1 MIERTN
7 GFVVRARNSVPAAWT
22 PGIWW
27 RLGRCM
33 GVGRLAG
40 GGVGRLTGGGVG
52 RLAGGG
58 DGGLTGEGEAM
69 AELLDAL
76 SRGANS
82 ES

>member
-40 GGVGRLTGGGVG
+40 GG
-52 RLAGGG
+52 

>member
-40 GGVGRLTGGGVG
+40 GGVGRL
-52 RLAGGG
+52 AGGG